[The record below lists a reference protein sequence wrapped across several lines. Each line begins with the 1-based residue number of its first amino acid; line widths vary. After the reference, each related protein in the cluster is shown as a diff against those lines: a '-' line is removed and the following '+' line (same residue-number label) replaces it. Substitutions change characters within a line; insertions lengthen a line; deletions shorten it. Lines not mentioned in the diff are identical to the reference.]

1 MPVMKRLLVLLN
13 GGRPGRGA
21 DRLRKG
27 RRLRQRRSTDKRS
40 VCYRLEADEK
50 KGVLQNSLFCSTLFV
65 CN

>member
-1 MPVMKRLLVLLN
+1 MSLFYPFFN
-13 GGRPGRGA
+13 
-21 DRLRKG
+21 LRNLFYLIG
-27 RRLRQRRSTDKRS
+27 RSTDKRS